1 MKSYGKRIG
10 AIMMATLMAISV
22 TGCGDKGKKV
32 GVYPGNFSKIGDA
45 GRVAYVMKHATP
57 DSLARFIIY
66 GALGQVPGARIDTLA
81 IATNY
86 AYERLQ
92 GEALDKFGAEYETVV
107 ASLPLSDKM
116 KVYALAGTEDPQGLG
131 YRLGLEYVSDIRDH
145 NKQVEEIR
153 KEIAEFRKAC
163 GNDTDTYRRFI
174 VGFRTVLRVDSGKD
188 LPRGVYDAFIN
199 E

>member
-10 AIMMATLMAISV
+10 AIMMATAMTLSV

-131 YRLGLEYVSDIRDH
+131 YRQGLEYVSDIRDH
-145 NKQVEEIR
+145 NKQVE
-153 KEIAEFRKAC
+153 
-163 GNDTDTYRRFI
+163 
-174 VGFRTVLRVDSGKD
+174 
-188 LPRGVYDAFIN
+188 
-199 E
+199 